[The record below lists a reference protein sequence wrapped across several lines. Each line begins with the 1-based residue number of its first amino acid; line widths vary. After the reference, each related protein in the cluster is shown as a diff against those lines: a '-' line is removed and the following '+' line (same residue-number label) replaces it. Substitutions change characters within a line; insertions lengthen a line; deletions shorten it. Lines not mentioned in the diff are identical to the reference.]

1 MRDYQ
6 PKLSQTTFLP
16 PTVYKRVL
24 DAVRDYPRLKKEY
37 DDILTE
43 TGGSGLGIS
52 SGVKTSPTEIKAIK
66 RFEKYRQDIAAIEE
80 PLLLVPSEYR
90 VLVLNKVIN
99 DKYSSVRAYVDE
111 RTIRR
116 WKSVYLYAVADKMN
130 LI

>member
-99 DKYSSVRAYVDE
+99 DKYRSVRAYVDE